1 MPTSIKPSSIKS
13 SSTKPV
19 SNTPLLTT
27 QISRRQFVV
36 SGAAAGAGL
45 FIGVHFAAPLAV
57 AQEDSKAPKKAGPN
71 PFDAYV
77 HVRPNGQISLI
88 VAKSEMGQ
96 GIKTGLAMILA
107 EEAAVDWKSVTV
119 EQAETRPDLYA
130 HMGTGGSGSTM
141 ESYKPLRQAGATV
154 RELMTTAAAAKW
166 SVPHSECMASRGAV
180 GHAKSSRSAS
190 YGELLEAAQ
199 KLPLPDPEKVPLKN
213 EKDFELIGHDTPR
226 VDIPSKVNG
235 SAQFGIDVRVPGM
248 LFAMVARCPTFGGKV
263 AHFDPAKAKA
273 TPGVHDVFEIPPL
286 GRDMFTAGGVVVVA
300 DSTWSAMRGRDALQI
315 TWDNGPSASTST
327 DALRA
332 ALRAAAGKPGKRIRN
347 DGNVD
352 ASLPA
357 GAKRVEAVYEFPYLA
372 HATMEPMNITAHA
385 RNGEAEVWAPTQSPD
400 WVQGTVAKV
409 LGLKPEKVIV
419 HTTLMGGGF
428 GRRYMADYPAE
439 VAQIA
444 KVVGKPVQLVW
455 SREDDMTH
463 DFYRPMA
470 CHQMRGAVDASG
482 KPLAWSHGLASTA
495 IGAWWNPPEN
505 PKIEESEI
513 GGAEQMPYAIP
524 NVRLEYN
531 NVPSP
536 VPPLW
541 WRSVEHSFNG
551 FAVECFIDEL
561 AAAAGKD
568 AVEFRRS
575 LLIKPANWKAKNDED
590 PDPARL
596 RGVLDLAAEKVGW
609 GAPLPKG
616 TGRGIAT
623 YHSFGSYIAEAAEVT
638 VTGNSFKIDRIVAAI
653 DCGQIVNPESVRAQ
667 AESAVIYGLSAAL
680 KNEITI
686 KNGAVEQTNFDGYD
700 PLRISEAP
708 LIEVHLLQSKEDPGG
723 MGEPALPPAAP
734 AVANAIFAAS
744 GQRLRRLPFQLKPA

>member
-1 MPTSIKPSSIKS
+1 MGRNMT
-13 SSTKPV
+13 
-19 SNTPLLTT
+19 
-27 QISRRQFVV
+27 ISRRQFVV
-36 SGAAAGAGL
+36 RSAAAGTGL
-45 FIGVHFAAPLAV
+45 LVGVRFGVPFAD
-57 AQEDSKAPKKAGPN
+57 AQENSRAKKKAGPN
-71 PFDAYV
+71 PFDAYI
-77 HVRPNGQISLI
+77 HIKPSGQISLI

-119 EQAETRPDLYA
+119 EQAETRPDLYE
-130 HMGTGGSGSTM
+130 HMGTGGSGSTQ
-141 ESYKPLRQAGATV
+141 ESFLPLRRAGATV
-154 RELMTTAAAAKW
+154 RELMITAAAAKW
-166 SVPHSECMASRGAV
+166 SAPPAECVAKNGSV
-180 GHAKSSRSAS
+180 LHAKSSRAAS
-190 YGELLEAAQ
+190 YGELVEAAA
-199 KLPLPDPEKVPLKN
+199 KLPLPDPEKVKLKD
-213 EKDFELIGHDTPR
+213 EKDFVLIGHSTPR

-235 SAQFGIDVRVPGM
+235 SAQFGIDVRVPDM
-248 LFAMVARCPTFGGKV
+248 LFAVVARCPTFGGKV
-263 AHFDPAKAKA
+263 AQFNAAKAKA
-273 TPGVHDVFEIPPL
+273 LPGVRDVFEIPAL
-286 GRDMFTAGGVVVVA
+286 GKDMFTAGGVAVVA
-300 DSTWSAMRGRDALQI
+300 DSTWSAMKGRDALDI
-315 TWDNGPSASTST
+315 TWNHGAATSESS
-327 DALRA
+327 DALYES
-332 ALRAAAGKPGKRIRN
+332 LRAAAAKPGKRIRN

-352 ASLPA
+352 LVLPS
-357 GAKRVEAVYEFPYLA
+357 GAKHVDAVYEFPYLA

-400 WVQGTVAKV
+400 WVQRTVAQI

-463 DFYRPMA
+463 DFYRPAA
-470 CHQMRGAVDASG
+470 CHHMRGAVDQAG
-482 KPLAWSHGLASTA
+482 KPLVWSHGLASTS
-495 IGAWWNPPEN
+495 IDGFWNSPD
-505 PKIEESEI
+505 KAEESEV
-513 GGAEQMPYAIP
+513 GGAKQMPYTIP

-531 NVPSP
+531 AVASY

-551 FAVECFIDEL
+551 FVVESFIDEL

-568 AVEFRRS
+568 PVEFRRS
-575 LLIKPANWKAKNDED
+575 LLVKPANWKANDED

-596 RGVLDLAAEKVGW
+596 RGVLDLAAAKIAW
-609 GAPLPKG
+609 DTPLPKG
-616 TGRGIAT
+616 KGRGIAT

-638 VTGNSFKIDRIVAAI
+638 VTGNGYKIDRVVAAI

-667 AESAVIYGLSAAL
+667 AESAIIYGLSAAL

-686 KNGAVEQTNFDGYD
+686 KNGAVEQNNFDGYD
-700 PLRISEAP
+700 PLRINEAP
-708 LIEVHLLQSKEDPGG
+708 RIEVHLMPSKADSGG

-744 GQRLRRLPFQLKPA
+744 GQRMRKLPFPMKMA